1 MKKLLSIVALLLTFT
16 MGAYAQGTEEYK
28 KSWDFTKGL
37 SDETIADLNADT
49 QNWASNGTDG
59 EGVTN
64 NWKNAVKQS
73 ATEPWKANGNVIA
86 ELKDLLID
94 IGSNKDNSVHLATT
108 KLRLTRKNTTI
119 TFPSLKNGQK
129 IMIQGRSA
137 NGDKT
142 DRGIAPVQNYIQ
154 FQAEESSPQ
163 YDGKCI
169 FVGNKVEGSEG
180 TYTFVWKVVTD
191 SEEPQTVQ
199 FKLTPDAGIDFTLFQ
214 IDNGDAPA
222 VVEAQP
228 VAYLFSGEGDEP
240 EDLSYIMMAGDS
252 RFAVTAINMSTAP
265 TLASLTEA
273 GYQAVVISPTVTDA
287 SSLKDVIAFLPVV
300 NLTAANY
307 ASMGLGSAVPTEVT
321 ELTIAAADN
330 AIFEGF
336 DATIAYDGP
345 ITAVQLGEYF
355 ANDAVL
361 ATAGENVAIHAHNAK
376 RNAYYLIPTENA
388 SESVYATLIPQT
400 VQAAIDSKKDVQAV
414 GTPVISTK
422 QDDGFTTVTLSAAN
436 AKQIYYTLDGSD
448 PTTASTLYA
457 EPFVVTTTTTVKAFA
472 TGDGYTPSKIAEKEI
487 TISHRAAT
495 PTFSINREAGK
506 STITIN
512 GQEGAKIYF
521 NFNGATTAALSQAYT
536 EPIELTEPVSI
547 YALAEGNGLLT
558 SELATEFIDIDGID
572 NTNIRLD
579 EIAHFDANETD
590 WFMNDAETSGIESQK
605 ASAYYF
611 WGKSAWNYYTSE
623 EDHREIVKDE
633 LGNPIK
639 SQINPEEDSVI
650 VYYKPDP
657 NALRVIMPLNANGWM
672 LKSSGQV
679 LTGELQLAP
688 EAGVGNGNTG
698 RFAEEAI
705 DLITTPTKGVITFG
719 GKVSG
724 DPYTASIETT
734 DKLTAPFDIIVMCG
748 NGNNGSAANM
758 EVQVSADGQTW
769 TKVGDVK
776 MAATQRYIKR
786 TRLSY
791 NEEGQVYLR
800 VAHVSGATKAQV
812 YDIIVLNNGE
822 ESKKYATGISE
833 VNTQQEAKVVG
844 IYSINGV
851 RHQQLHRGLNIVAG
865 ADGTVRKVMVK

>member
-376 RNAYYLIPTENA
+376 RNAYVLLPLTLENMIGA
-388 SESVYATLIPQT
+388 NQDVIATLIPQ
-400 VQAAIDSKKDVQAV
+400 VLQAV
-414 GTPVISTK
+414 ANTK
-422 QDDGFTTVTLSAAN
+422 
-436 AKQIYYTLDGSD
+436 K
-448 PTTASTLYA
+448 
-457 EPFVVTTTTTVKAFA
+457 EVVAFA

-679 LTGELQLAP
+679 LTGELLQLAP

>member
-657 NALRVIMPLNANGWM
+657 LNANGWM